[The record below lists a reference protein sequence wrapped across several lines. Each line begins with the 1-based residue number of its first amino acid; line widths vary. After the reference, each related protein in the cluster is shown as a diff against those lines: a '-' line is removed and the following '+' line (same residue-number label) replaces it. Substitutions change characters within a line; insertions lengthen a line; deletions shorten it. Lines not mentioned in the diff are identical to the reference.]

1 MKHNFRALSVAL
13 IACALN
19 AFVFCVLN
27 VDDTVLSEKY
37 LRKELVDP
45 RIMSGKKMPL
55 SSKFY
60 DSWHSEPVPVVSQIN
75 GSRVMVKEAF
85 RVRASDKIMSNQGLS
100 ETTEGLLLFNY
111 LNQFN
116 PGDRNQLET
125 IFQVV
130 SDAKDQL
137 YAEQKAASEELESL
151 RSRIDALV
159 DESNG
164 MAYNHQRSGS
174 QGLQVVYTY
183 FDALGAQ
190 HKLKKKLALQQEKIE
205 ALKSQVDSAAS
216 SQASIFLEKEKES
229 LQAAHE
235 ELSYLAGDI
244 KVLESQVALAL
255 QHAPRDLSR
264 EVEGLLKRYVN
275 TLDASTDQDVIVEKF
290 ENILAAAQYV
300 DFSEI

>member
-19 AFVFCVLN
+19 AFVFGVLK

-45 RIMSGKKMPL
+45 RFMSSKKML
-55 SSKFY
+55 SRGNFY

-75 GSRVMVKEAF
+75 GSRVMAKEPF
-85 RVRASDKIMSNQGLS
+85 RVRASDKIISNQGLS

-164 MAYNHQRSGS
+164 MAYNHQTAGS
-174 QGLQVVYTY
+174 QGLQVVYAY
-183 FDALGAQ
+183 FDALDAQ

-229 LQAAHE
+229 LQASHE

-244 KVLESQVALAL
+244 KVLESQVARAL
-255 QHAPRDLSR
+255 QHAPRNLSR
-264 EVEGLLKRYVN
+264 EVAGLLQRYVN